1 MTFIK
6 DFGSTVIKD
15 NLKRLMEEGKVLTFI
30 FLSSFVLWLA
40 NIIFDISKE
49 IKEFIPNEFILYSDT
64 IFLLIIKYCLTAIL
78 ISAVLS
84 FGLSIFANIYYNKSN
99 WSKELDQRFMTLK
112 RVVSFTL
119 NACFDFSKIA
129 FSFLFISL
137 TLGRENVL
145 TFLLDLNIFIQ
156 MILIPFLPLIVWGIL
171 YDLIIEC
178 EATYR
183 KLLHPTKDE
192 NNR

>member
-6 DFGSTVIKD
+6 DSGSTVIKD
-15 NLKRLMEEGKVLTFI
+15 YLKRLMEEGKVITFI

-40 NIIFDISKE
+40 NIIFDIGKE
-49 IKEFIPNEFILYSDT
+49 IKVFIPNGFILYSDT

-129 FSFLFISL
+129 FSILFISL
-137 TLGRENVL
+137 TLGRENIL
-145 TFLLDLNIFIQ
+145 TFLSGLNFFIQ
-156 MILIPFLPLIVWGIL
+156 LILISFSPLIVWGII
-171 YDLIIEC
+171 YGLIVGC
-178 EATYR
+178 DVTCR
-183 KLLHPTKDE
+183 RSLCQTNDKTH
-192 NNR
+192 

>member
-6 DFGSTVIKD
+6 GSGSTVIKD
-15 NLKRLMEEGKVLTFI
+15 YLKRLMEEGKVITFI

-40 NIIFDISKE
+40 NIIFDIGKE
-49 IKEFIPNEFILYSDT
+49 IKVFIPNEFILYSDT

-112 RVVSFTL
+112 MVVSFTL

-129 FSFLFISL
+129 FSILFISL
-137 TLGRENVL
+137 TLGRENIL
-145 TFLLDLNIFIQ
+145 TFLSGLNFFIQ
-156 MILIPFLPLIVWGIL
+156 LILISFSPLIVWGII
-171 YDLIIEC
+171 YGLIVEC
-178 EATYR
+178 DVTCR
-183 KLLHPTKDE
+183 RLL
-192 NNR
+192 

>member
-15 NLKRLMEEGKVLTFI
+15 YLKRLMEKGKVLTFI
-30 FLSSFVLWLA
+30 FLSSVVLWVA

-49 IKEFIPNEFILYSDT
+49 IKAFVPNEIILHSDVF
-64 IFLLIIKYCLTAIL
+64 FLMIIKYCLAVIL
-78 ISAVLS
+78 ISVLLS
-84 FGLSIFANIYYNKSN
+84 LGLSIFANTYYKISH

-129 FSFLFISL
+129 FSILFISL
-137 TLGRENVL
+137 TLGCENVL
-145 TFLLDLNIFIQ
+145 TFLLDMNFFIQ
-156 MILIPFLPLIVWGIL
+156 TILISFSPLIVWGIL

-178 EATYR
+178 DATYR
-183 KLLHPTKDE
+183 KLLHLTKDE
-192 NNR
+192 NDS